1 MISNRKDYAA
11 VIEILKFDKCKYFV
25 FNKNNYASMI
35 YYAEY
40 VAGDDSCRRI
50 AFQDT
55 TRAGAERQDYIKA
68 IAAGKVVTP
77 RMDSLKMNYI
87 SAFSSL
93 RQMILIFL
101 RRRCSVITRIGGA
114 SKRTIT
120 MFAMMRIS
128 MLYISR
134 ITSVCKA

>member
-1 MISNRKDYAA
+1 
-11 VIEILKFDKCKYFV
+11 
-25 FNKNNYASMI
+25 MI

-68 IAAGKVVTP
+68 IAAGKSGYTE
-77 RMDSLKMNYI
+77 DGLIENELY
-87 SAFSSL
+87 FGLFSL
-93 RQMILIFL
+93 RQMILICL